1 MMHELSNATWRKASA
16 SLKQWR
22 LRGVADN
29 LSGVIAIRD
38 SKQPGLGAHVVSRS
52 AFAAFVADAKS
63 GAYDLAP
70 EVS

>member
-1 MMHELSNATWRKASA
+1 ME
-16 SLKQWR
+16 
-22 LRGVADN
+22 VADN
-29 LSGVIAIRD
+29 ISGVIAIRD
-38 SKQPGLGAHVVSRS
+38 SKQPSLGAHLVSRS